1 MRKSIQILLGEM
13 DAKLT
18 GYSSMLNYRYMN
30 LCVKAEPAA
39 LLSMTITD
47 IEGNLYHIEEV
58 ADSLQ
63 ADEFTF
69 EIVPH
74 EMEMLP
80 FIQKG
85 IEEAHPEFKQE
96 VVKPKDEDHFFMAN
110 TVEYEAERHIICK
123 MPEVD
128 NNRYDVLKES
138 VKTLYDQCMTEIEK
152 VKAKFTQMLADK
164 TGELPKKEADEATDQ
179 MKKLTDQYDDI
190 CKTYRDKKVEEI
202 EESHKKWIAAQA
214 EEKLKSIQ
222 NYTDNGITN

>member
-58 ADSLQ
+58 ADSMQ

-74 EMEMLP
+74 EMDMLP

-96 VVKPKDEDHFFMAN
+96 VIKPKDEDHFFMAN
-110 TVEYEAERHIICK
+110 TVEYEAERHIVCK

-152 VKAKFTQMLADK
+152 VKAKYTQILADK
-164 TGELPKKEADEATDQ
+164 TSELPKKEADEE
-179 MKKLTDQYDDI
+179 KEKLEALGKQYSDTCKLYYDD
-190 CKTYRDKKVEEI
+190 KMKEI
-202 EESHKKWIAAQA
+202 EESHQKWLASQA
-214 EEKLKSIQ
+214 EERLSNLQSFKR
-222 NYTDNGITN
+222 N

>member
-58 ADSLQ
+58 ADSMQ

-85 IEEAHPEFKQE
+85 IAEAHPEFKQE
-96 VVKPKDEDHFFMAN
+96 VIKPEGEDHFFYPN
-110 TVEYEAERHIICK
+110 TPEYDQERHIVCT

-128 NNRYDVLKES
+128 DNRYDTLKEA
-138 VKTLYDQCMTEIEK
+138 VKTLYDERMVEIDK
-152 VKAKFTQMLADK
+152 MKADYTKQLSDRS
-164 TGELPKKEADEATDQ
+164 GDLPKDETDEA
-179 MKKLTDQYDDI
+179 MNKLEELANQYSET
-190 CKTYRDKKVEEI
+190 CKTYRDNKEQEI
-202 EESHKKWIAAQA
+202 EESHQKWLVNQA
-214 EEKLKSIQ
+214 EERLNRLHGNKE
-222 NYTDNGITN
+222 

>member
-1 MRKSIQILLGEM
+1 MRRSIKMLLGEM
-13 DAKLT
+13 DVKLT
-18 GYSSMLNYRYMN
+18 GHAGLFNYRYMN
-30 LCVKAEPAA
+30 LCIKAEPVA
-39 LLSMTITD
+39 LLSLTVTD
-47 IEGNLYHIEEV
+47 IEGNVYNIEEV
-58 ADSLQ
+58 ADTMMR
-63 ADEFTF
+63 DEFSF
-69 EIVPH
+69 EFVPRD
-74 EMEMLP
+74 MEMLP

-164 TGELPKKEADEATDQ
+164 TSELPKKEADEATDQ

>member
-58 ADSLQ
+58 ADSMQ

-85 IEEAHPEFKQE
+85 IEEVHPEFKQE
-96 VVKPKDEDHFFMAN
+96 VIKPKDEDHFFMAN
-110 TVEYEAERHIICK
+110 TVEYEAERHIVCK

-152 VKAKFTQMLADK
+152 VKAKYTQILADK
-164 TGELPKKEADEATDQ
+164 TSELPKKEADEA
-179 MKKLTDQYDDI
+179 KEKLEALGKQYSDTCKLYYDD
-190 CKTYRDKKVEEI
+190 KMKEI
-202 EESHKKWIAAQA
+202 EESHQKWLASQA
-214 EEKLKSIQ
+214 EERLSNLQSFKG
-222 NYTDNGITN
+222 N

>member
-1 MRKSIQILLGEM
+1 
-13 DAKLT
+13 
-18 GYSSMLNYRYMN
+18 MN

-58 ADSLQ
+58 ADSMQ

-96 VVKPKDEDHFFMAN
+96 VIKPKDEDHFFMAN
-110 TVEYEAERHIICK
+110 TVEYEAERHIVCK

-152 VKAKFTQMLADK
+152 VKAKYTQILADK
-164 TGELPKKEADEATDQ
+164 TSELPKKEADEA
-179 MKKLTDQYDDI
+179 KEKLEALGKQYSDTCKLYYDD
-190 CKTYRDKKVEEI
+190 KMKEI
-202 EESHKKWIAAQA
+202 EESHQKWLASQA
-214 EEKLKSIQ
+214 EERLSNLQSFKR
-222 NYTDNGITN
+222 N

>member
-18 GYSSMLNYRYMN
+18 GYAGMLNYRYMN

-58 ADSLQ
+58 ADSMQ

-96 VVKPKDEDHFFMAN
+96 VIKPKDEDHFFMAN
-110 TVEYEAERHIICK
+110 TVEYEAERHIVCK

-152 VKAKFTQMLADK
+152 VKAKYTQILADK
-164 TGELPKKEADEATDQ
+164 TSELPKKEADEAKEKLEALGKQYSDTCKLYYDNK
-179 MKKLTDQYDDI
+179 MK
-190 CKTYRDKKVEEI
+190 EI
-202 EESHKKWIAAQA
+202 EESHQKWLASQA
-214 EEKLKSIQ
+214 EERLSNLQSFKR
-222 NYTDNGITN
+222 N

>member
-58 ADSLQ
+58 ADSMQ

-96 VVKPKDEDHFFMAN
+96 VIKPKDEDHFFMAN
-110 TVEYEAERHIICK
+110 TVEYEAERHIVCK

-152 VKAKFTQMLADK
+152 VKAKYTQILADK
-164 TGELPKKEADEATDQ
+164 TSELPKKEADEA
-179 MKKLTDQYDDI
+179 KEKLEALGKQYSDTCKLYYDD
-190 CKTYRDKKVEEI
+190 KMKEI
-202 EESHKKWIAAQA
+202 EESHQNWLANQA
-214 EEKLKSIQ
+214 EERLSNLQSFKR
-222 NYTDNGITN
+222 N

>member
-18 GYSSMLNYRYMN
+18 GYSSMLNYRYLN

-58 ADSLQ
+58 ADSMQ

-96 VVKPKDEDHFFMAN
+96 VIKPKDEDHFFMAN
-110 TVEYEAERHIICK
+110 TVEYEAERHIVCK

-152 VKAKFTQMLADK
+152 VKAKYTQILADK
-164 TGELPKKEADEATDQ
+164 TSELPKKEADEA
-179 MKKLTDQYDDI
+179 KEKLEALGKQYSDTCKLYYDD
-190 CKTYRDKKVEEI
+190 KMKEI
-202 EESHKKWIAAQA
+202 EESHQKWLASQA
-214 EEKLKSIQ
+214 EERLSNLQSFKR
-222 NYTDNGITN
+222 N

>member
-1 MRKSIQILLGEM
+1 MNIFYSAVIKDCSDKMSGYFTLLH
-13 DAKLT
+13 
-18 GYSSMLNYRYMN
+18 YRYMN

-58 ADSLQ
+58 ADSMQ

-96 VVKPKDEDHFFMAN
+96 VIKPKDEDHFFMAN
-110 TVEYEAERHIICK
+110 TVEYEAERHIVCK

-152 VKAKFTQMLADK
+152 VKAKYTQILADK
-164 TGELPKKEADEATDQ
+164 TSELPKKEADEATDQ
-179 MKKLTDQYDDI
+179 LKKLTDQYDDI

-202 EESHKKWIAAQA
+202 EISHQVWLADEAEKRLNRIQGNKK
-214 EEKLKSIQ
+214 
-222 NYTDNGITN
+222 

>member
-58 ADSLQ
+58 ADSMQ

-96 VVKPKDEDHFFMAN
+96 VIKPKDEDHFFMAN
-110 TVEYEAERHIICK
+110 TVEYEAERHIVCK

-152 VKAKFTQMLADK
+152 VKAKYTQILADK
-164 TGELPKKEADEATDQ
+164 TSELPKKEADEA
-179 MKKLTDQYDDI
+179 KEKLEALGKQYSDTCKLYYDD
-190 CKTYRDKKVEEI
+190 KMKEI
-202 EESHKKWIAAQA
+202 EESHQKWLASQA
-214 EEKLKSIQ
+214 EERLSNLQSFKG
-222 NYTDNGITN
+222 N

>member
-58 ADSLQ
+58 ADSMQ

-96 VVKPKDEDHFFMAN
+96 VIKPKDEDHFFMAN
-110 TVEYEAERHIICK
+110 TVEYEAERHIVCK

-152 VKAKFTQMLADK
+152 VKAKYTQILADK
-164 TGELPKKEADEATDQ
+164 TSELPKKEADEA
-179 MKKLTDQYDDI
+179 KEKLEALGKQYSDTCKLYYDD
-190 CKTYRDKKVEEI
+190 KMKEI
-202 EESHKKWIAAQA
+202 EESHQKWLASQA
-214 EEKLKSIQ
+214 EERLSNLQSFKR
-222 NYTDNGITN
+222 N

>member
-58 ADSLQ
+58 ADSMQ

-96 VVKPKDEDHFFMAN
+96 VIKPKDEDHFFMAN
-110 TVEYEAERHIICK
+110 TVEYEAERHIVCK

-152 VKAKFTQMLADK
+152 VKAKYTQILADK
-164 TGELPKKEADEATDQ
+164 TSELPKKEADEATDQ
-179 MKKLTDQYDDI
+179 LKKLTDQYDDI
-190 CKTYRDKKVEEI
+190 CKKYRDDKVKEI
-202 EESHKKWIAAQA
+202 EDSHSRWHAEQTEQRLTHLPDKKD
-214 EEKLKSIQ
+214 K
-222 NYTDNGITN
+222 

>member
-58 ADSLQ
+58 ADCMQ

-96 VVKPKDEDHFFMAN
+96 VIKPKDEDHFFMAN
-110 TVEYEAERHIICK
+110 TVEYEAERHIVCK

-152 VKAKFTQMLADK
+152 VKAKYTQILADK
-164 TGELPKKEADEATDQ
+164 TSELPKKEADEA
-179 MKKLTDQYDDI
+179 KEKLEALGKQYSDTCKLYYDD
-190 CKTYRDKKVEEI
+190 KMKEI
-202 EESHKKWIAAQA
+202 EESHQKWLASQA
-214 EEKLKSIQ
+214 EERLSNLQSFKR
-222 NYTDNGITN
+222 N

>member
-58 ADSLQ
+58 ADSMQ

-96 VVKPKDEDHFFMAN
+96 VIKPKDEDHFFMAN
-110 TVEYEAERHIICK
+110 TVEYEAERHIVCK

-128 NNRYDVLKES
+128 NNRHDVLKES

-152 VKAKFTQMLADK
+152 VKAKYTQILADK
-164 TGELPKKEADEATDQ
+164 TSELPKKEADEA
-179 MKKLTDQYDDI
+179 KEKLEALGKQYSDTCKLYYDD
-190 CKTYRDKKVEEI
+190 KMKEI
-202 EESHKKWIAAQA
+202 EESHQKWLASQA
-214 EEKLKSIQ
+214 EERLSNLQSFKG
-222 NYTDNGITN
+222 N

>member
-1 MRKSIQILLGEM
+1 M
-13 DAKLT
+13 
-18 GYSSMLNYRYMN
+18 
-30 LCVKAEPAA
+30 
-39 LLSMTITD
+39 
-47 IEGNLYHIEEV
+47 
-58 ADSLQ
+58 Q

-96 VVKPKDEDHFFMAN
+96 VIKPKDEDHFFMAN
-110 TVEYEAERHIICK
+110 TVEYEAERHIVCK

-152 VKAKFTQMLADK
+152 VKAKYTQILADK
-164 TGELPKKEADEATDQ
+164 TSELPKKEADEA
-179 MKKLTDQYDDI
+179 KEKLEALGKQYSDTCKLYYDD
-190 CKTYRDKKVEEI
+190 KMKEI
-202 EESHKKWIAAQA
+202 EESHQKWLASQA
-214 EEKLKSIQ
+214 EERLSNLQSFKR
-222 NYTDNGITN
+222 N